1 VYLQAVH
8 GTPGPDG
15 GQRPLPTLAE
25 CGFWGEDDALRRR
38 NLNQPLDESLPR
50 RVARLC
56 RKGEVA
62 PKVNARRSHAELEFT
77 GVKELERRCASHQE
91 VGVWREADMH
101 ALEPCRP
108 SKPLSGGEQ
117 THMPTM
123 QPVKDS
129 KGEDRPRSALHGRN
143 F

>member
-1 VYLQAVH
+1 MHLQAVH

-38 NLNQPLDESLPR
+38 HPNQPLDEALPR
-50 RVARLC
+50 RVTRLW

-62 PKVNARRSHAELEFT
+62 PKVNTRRGHADLEFT
-77 GVKELERRCASHQE
+77 CVKELERRCASHQQ
-91 VGVWREADMH
+91 VGVWREANVH
-101 ALEPCRP
+101 TAEPCRP
-108 SKPLSGGEQ
+108 SKPLSRGEQ
-117 THMPTM
+117 AHMPTM

-129 KGEDRPRSALHGRN
+129 KGENRPRSALH
-143 F
+143 